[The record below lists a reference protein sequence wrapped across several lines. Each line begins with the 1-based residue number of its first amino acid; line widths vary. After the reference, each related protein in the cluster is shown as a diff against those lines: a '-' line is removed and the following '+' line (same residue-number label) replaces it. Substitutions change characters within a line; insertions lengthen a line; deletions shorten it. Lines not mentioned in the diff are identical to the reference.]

1 MCPARCI
8 RLALFL
14 VLGLSLG
21 HPHRTGEIYQL
32 QIPLGLTRGN
42 EVDGSF
48 VSYSVE
54 FSYMKDYAGNLS
66 YVACHANRLQEVDTE
81 QDIRTPCLIS
91 SCKTSLRPP
100 GPILSYV

>member
-21 HPHRTGEIYQL
+21 HPHQAGEIYQL
-32 QIPLGLTRGN
+32 HIPHGLARGN

-66 YVACHANRLQEVDTE
+66 YVAYHANGLTR
-81 QDIRTPCLIS
+81 
-91 SCKTSLRPP
+91 
-100 GPILSYV
+100 G